1 MTIRKA
7 HPSEAHT
14 LAGLMNL
21 AMSEIVFQ
29 FIGRDDIDEANKF
42 MAHFIAR
49 PDNQY
54 TYDHIFVAE
63 EGHQILGQICL
74 YPGEDLVK
82 LRQPILD
89 FVKKEFGTDYEAGQE
104 TQAGEIYIDTLAVS
118 PQAQGK
124 GIGKTLLEFVIDLY
138 VYQQNQ
144 ILGLLVEKTNPHA
157 KRLYEKV
164 GFEVKGEIIIFG
176 KVMEHMQIGA

>member
-14 LAGLMNL
+14 LARLINL
-21 AMSEIVFQ
+21 AMSGIVFQ
-29 FIGRDDIDEANKF
+29 LIGGDDIDEANKL
-42 MAHFIAR
+42 MAHFIALEH
-49 PDNQY
+49 NQY

-74 YPGEDLVK
+74 YPGKDLVT

-89 FVKKEFGTDYEAGQE
+89 FIKKEFGTDYEASQE

-118 PQAQGK
+118 PQAQGQ
-124 GIGKTLLEFVIDLY
+124 GIGKALLEFVID
-138 VYQQNQ
+138 
-144 ILGLLVEKTNPHA
+144 
-157 KRLYEKV
+157 
-164 GFEVKGEIIIFG
+164 
-176 KVMEHMQIGA
+176 

>member
-1 MTIRKA
+1 HYLMIHTA
-7 HPSEAHT
+7 YQSEPHQ
-14 LAGLMNL
+14 LEWLMNL
-21 AMSEIVFQ
+21 YMSEFVFQ
-29 FIGRDDIDEANKF
+29 FIGRHDIDEANKF

-124 GIGKTLLEFVIDLY
+124 GIGK
-138 VYQQNQ
+138 
-144 ILGLLVEKTNPHA
+144 
-157 KRLYEKV
+157 
-164 GFEVKGEIIIFG
+164 
-176 KVMEHMQIGA
+176 